1 MMTISQNL
9 QDIYETDYLI
19 WLQKNI
25 DLLEKHQFNQLD
37 LDNLI
42 EELKDLVKQEKRR
55 VKSLLEQI
63 IIHLL
68 LYQYWEEQREYNGNH
83 WRAEIRAFRTQ
94 INDDLTNNLRNLLS
108 QKLGVIYDN
117 AVGYVQEK
125 TKLDNL
131 PQNCDYSLNQ
141 LLDINWYPDIANLN

>member
-1 MMTISQNL
+1 M
-9 QDIYETDYLI
+9 
-19 WLQKNI
+19 
-25 DLLEKHQFNQLD
+25 LEKHQFNQLD

-42 EELKDLVKQEKRR
+42 EELKDLGKQEKRR
-55 VKSLLEQI
+55 VNSLLEQI

-83 WRAEIRAFRTQ
+83 WQAEIVAFRTQ
-94 INDDLTNNLRNLLS
+94 INDDLTTNMRNLLS

-117 AVGYVQEK
+117 ALKYVQKK
-125 TKLDNL
+125 TALNNF
-131 PQNCDYSLNQ
+131 PPYCNYSLNQ